1 MFQFPGFALKTLC
14 VQVMSTWFGP
24 LSIACANNNAPSG
37 GLPHSEIRG
46 SKPILGSPR
55 LIAEYHVLHRLLL
68 PRHPPNALIAL
79 DLIRK
84 KTNWSPSGQKQ
95 VHIPALP
102 CGRTSVSVLDLDNVT
117 DRILADPAD
126 PSRGVGTATLMFIS
140 LYDVNRPIGR
150 ERTERCFPI
159 KSKRM
164 VMVQAAGLM
173 LRWVG
178 LGNAPCLL
186 PRASRLASFAQN
198 GPLDRF
204 APEGRRKRWWSV
216 SGSNR

>member
-117 DRILADPAD
+117 DRIRGSRRPLTRGRHGDADVHLSIRCQSSD
-126 PSRGVGTATLMFIS
+126 WTGKSRNGAFRS
-140 LYDVNRPIGR
+140 NRR
-150 ERTERCFPI
+150 
-159 KSKRM
+159 KQ
-164 VMVQAAGLM
+164 VMVSDGEVM
-173 LRWVG
+173 LRTVCT
-178 LGNAPCLL
+178 GNRSHFL